1 MIAFETVNILL
12 IYNMY
17 IFHCLGEAKSPSTMH
32 ATKNS
37 YYLLVIHL
45 LEIELKFE

>member
-17 IFHCLGEAKSPSTMH
+17 IHCLGEVKSPSTMH